1 MRKFKNAV
9 ALVLSA
15 IILASSATGCSS
27 SPSPSASSAKPA
39 ESVTSTADAKGTGAT
54 EFWFDK
60 GNDQEIVDRVAAAWK
75 ADSGVDIKITN
86 YPDTAAYQTAVQQSI
101 DQPTAPGLFTWW
113 SGSQLETLAKNGKI
127 ADLTAEWKNYIA
139 AGVSPDIEK
148 AFTFDGKA
156 YAAPYSI
163 LYNTCLYNTAVFE
176 KAGVKETPKTF
187 DEFLAACEKIKQSGV
202 TPIGLKN
209 DSWASFIWFEAIV
222 ASYNPQLYKDVCT
235 GAKKYTDPEMKK
247 VLEVWKGMFDKGY
260 FAKPVLYS
268 DLYKDFAKGQCA
280 IMLEASP
287 TATSLVK
294 DYGMTS
300 GETVDAF
307 VLPSVT
313 ANSKSVIFFEA
324 SPLCVAQNSKDK
336 NAAIEALRNFYKPAT
351 QKVMV
356 VDNGIANTSGVPVED
371 KTIQNIIK
379 MTGDSS
385 KYELILRYYENTPS
399 DIRDVALT
407 ALSKFMDGAASVD
420 DTLNTIQA
428 KADEV
433 FKK

>member
-1 MRKFKNAV
+1 M
-9 ALVLSA
+9 
-15 IILASSATGCSS
+15 
-27 SPSPSASSAKPA
+27 
-39 ESVTSTADAKGTGAT
+39 

-60 GNDQEIVDRVAAAWK
+60 GGDQEIVNHLTEAWK
-75 ADSGVDIKITN
+75 SDSGVDVKITN
-86 YPDTAAYQTAVQQSI
+86 YPDTAAYQTAIQQSI

-113 SGSQLETLAKNGKI
+113 SGPQLETLAKNGKI
-127 ADLTAEWKNYIA
+127 ADLTDEWKNYIA

-163 LYNTCLYNTAVFE
+163 LYNTCLYNKAVFE
-176 KAGVKETPKTF
+176 KAGVTEVPKTF

-222 ASYNPQLYKDVCT
+222 ASYDPQLYNDICS

-247 VLEVWKGMFDKGY
+247 VLEVWKSMFDKGY

-268 DLYKDFAKGQCA
+268 DLSKDFAKGQCA
-280 IMLEASP
+280 IMLEPSSSAS
-287 TATSLVK
+287 SLVK

-300 GETVDAF
+300 GESFDAF
-307 VLPSVT
+307 VLPSV
-313 ANSKSVIFFEA
+313 NEGGKKVIFFEA
-324 SPLCVAQNSKDK
+324 APLCVSQNSKDK
-336 NAAIEALRNFYKPAT
+336 DSAITALRSFYKPAT

-356 VDNGIANTSGVPVED
+356 VDNGIANTSGVPIED
-371 KTIQNIIK
+371 KTIQNILN
-379 MTGDSS
+379 MSADSS
-385 KYELILRYYENTPS
+385 KYEMILRYYENTPS
-399 DIRDVALT
+399 DVRDVALT
-407 ALSKFMDGAASVD
+407 ALAKFMDGAASVD

>member
-1 MRKFKNAV
+1 MFKFKNAV
-9 ALVLSA
+9 ALALSA
-15 IILASSATGCSS
+15 ALLVSSAAGCSTPASSASS
-27 SPSPSASSAKPA
+27 SRLA
-39 ESVTSTADAKGTGAT
+39 VSTAAPSDAKGTGAT

-60 GNDQEIVDRVAAAWK
+60 GNDQEIVDRLAAAWK
-75 ADSGVDIKITN
+75 SDSGVDVKITN
-86 YPDTAAYQTAVQQSI
+86 YPDTAAYQTAMQQSI

-113 SGSQLETLAKNGKI
+113 SGSQLETLAKNGKV
-127 ADLTAEWKNYIA
+127 ADLTDEWKNYIA

-148 AFTFDGKA
+148 AFTFEGKA

-163 LYNTCLYNTAVFE
+163 LYNTCLYNTTVFK

-222 ASYNPQLYKDVCT
+222 ASYDPQLYKDICT

-247 VLEVWKGMFDKGY
+247 ILEVWKGMFDKGY

-294 DYGMTS
+294 DYGMTA

-307 VLPSVT
+307 ALPSVT
-313 ANSKSVIFFEA
+313 AGNKSVIFFEA

-336 NAAIEALRNFYKPAT
+336 DSAIAALRNFYKPAT

-356 VDNGIANTSGVPVED
+356 VDNGIANTSGVPIED

-385 KYELILRYYENTPS
+385 KYELILRYYENTHS
-399 DIRDVALT
+399 DVRDVALT

-428 KADEV
+428 KADGV

>member
-1 MRKFKNAV
+1 MFKFKNAV
-9 ALVLSA
+9 ALVLCTAVLVSSA
-15 IILASSATGCSS
+15 AGCGSPASSASS
-27 SPSPSASSAKPA
+27 TSPAASAAASSD
-39 ESVTSTADAKGTGAT
+39 TKGTGAT

-60 GNDQEIVDRVAAAWK
+60 GNDQEIVNHLTEAWK
-75 ADSGVDIKITN
+75 SDSGVDVKITN
-86 YPDTAAYQTAVQQSI
+86 YPDTAAYQTAIQQSI
-101 DQPTAPGLFTWW
+101 DQPAAPGLFTWW
-113 SGSQLETLAKNGKI
+113 SGPQLETLVKNGKV
-127 ADLTAEWKNYIA
+127 ADLTEEWKSYIA

-163 LYNTCLYNTAVFE
+163 LYNTCLYNKDVFK
-176 KAGVKETPKTF
+176 KAGVTEMPKTF

-222 ASYNPQLYKDVCT
+222 AAYDPQLYKDVCT

-268 DLYKDFAKGQCA
+268 DMYKDFAKGQTA
-280 IMLEASP
+280 IMLEAS
-287 TATSLVK
+287 ATSSELVK
-294 DYGMTS
+294 NYGMTS
-300 GETVDAF
+300 GENFDSF
-307 VLPSVT
+307 VLPS
-313 ANSKSVIFFEA
+313 AKEGGKGVIFFEA
-324 SPLCVAQNSKDK
+324 SPICVSQNSKDK
-336 NAAIEALRNFYKPAT
+336 ESAIAALRNFYKPAT

-356 VDNGIANTSGVPVED
+356 VDNGIANTSGVPIED
-371 KTIQNIIK
+371 KTIQNIIN
-379 MTGDSS
+379 MSADSG
-385 KYELILRYYENTPS
+385 KYEMILRYYENTPAE
-399 DIRDVALT
+399 IRDVALT
-407 ALSKFMDGAASVD
+407 ALSKFMDGAAGID

-428 KADEV
+428 KADEI

>member
-1 MRKFKNAV
+1 MFKFKNSV
-9 ALVLSA
+9 ALVLCA
-15 IILASSATGCSS
+15 AVLVSSAAGCSS
-27 SPSPSASSAKPA
+27 TAPSASNAASAGSAAVSSGEK
-39 ESVTSTADAKGTGAT
+39 STGTM

-60 GNDQEIVDRVAAAWK
+60 GGDQEIVNHLTEAWK
-75 ADSGVDIKITN
+75 SDSGVDVKITN
-86 YPDTAAYQTAVQQSI
+86 YPDTAAYQTAIQQSI

-113 SGSQLETLAKNGKI
+113 SGPQLETLAKNGKI
-127 ADLTAEWKNYIA
+127 ADLTDEWKNYIA

-163 LYNTCLYNTAVFE
+163 LYNTCLYNKAVFE
-176 KAGVKETPKTF
+176 KAGVTEVPKTF

-222 ASYNPQLYKDVCT
+222 ASYDPQLYNDICS

-247 VLEVWKGMFDKGY
+247 VLEVWKSMFDKGY

-268 DLYKDFAKGQCA
+268 DLSKDFAKGQCA
-280 IMLEASP
+280 IMLEPSSSAS
-287 TATSLVK
+287 SLVK

-300 GETVDAF
+300 GESFDAF
-307 VLPSVT
+307 VLPSV
-313 ANSKSVIFFEA
+313 NEGGKKVIFFEA
-324 SPLCVAQNSKDK
+324 APLCVSQNSKDK
-336 NAAIEALRNFYKPAT
+336 DSAITALRSFYKPAT

-356 VDNGIANTSGVPVED
+356 VDNGIANTSGVPIED
-371 KTIQNIIK
+371 KTIQNILN
-379 MTGDSS
+379 MSADSS
-385 KYELILRYYENTPS
+385 KYEMILRYYENTPS
-399 DIRDVALT
+399 DVRDVALT
-407 ALSKFMDGAASVD
+407 ALAKFMDGAASVD

>member
-1 MRKFKNAV
+1 MFKFKNAV

-15 IILASSATGCSS
+15 AILASSVAGCSS
-27 SPSPSASSAKPA
+27 PAPSASSEKPA
-39 ESVTSTADAKGTGAT
+39 EGAVSTTNVKNAGAT

-60 GNDQEIVDRVAAAWK
+60 GADQDIVDRLAAAWK
-75 ADSGVDIKITN
+75 SDSGVAIKITN
-86 YPDTAAYQTAVQQSI
+86 YPDTAAYQTAMQQSI
-101 DQPTAPGLFTWW
+101 DQSTAPGLFTWW
-113 SGSQLETLAKNGKI
+113 SGPQLETLAKNGKV
-127 ADLTAEWKNYIA
+127 ADLTDEWKNYIA

-148 AFTFDGKA
+148 AFTFNGKA

-163 LYNTCLYNTAVFE
+163 LYNTCLYNTNVFK

-222 ASYNPQLYKDVCT
+222 ASYDPQLYKDVCS

-300 GETVDAF
+300 GETFDAF
-307 VLPSVT
+307 VLPSVS
-313 ANSKSVIFFEA
+313 ADGKRVIFFEA
-324 SPLCVAQNSKDK
+324 SPMCVAQNSKDK
-336 NAAIEALRNFYKPAT
+336 ESAIAALRNFYKLAT

-356 VDNGIANTSGVPVED
+356 VDNGIANTSGVPIED

-379 MTGDSS
+379 MSGDSS

-399 DIRDVALT
+399 DVRDVALT
-407 ALSKFMDGAASVD
+407 ALSKFMDGAAGVD